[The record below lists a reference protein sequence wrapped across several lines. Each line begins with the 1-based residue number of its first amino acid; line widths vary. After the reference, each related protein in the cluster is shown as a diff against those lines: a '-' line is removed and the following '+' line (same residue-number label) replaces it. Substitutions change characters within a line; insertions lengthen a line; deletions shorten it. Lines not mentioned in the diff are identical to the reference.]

1 MNKAQKFNEDITIKF
16 QIPLF
21 VYEQLLKKS
30 GYLNI
35 NPEKLAMLGLPNFLW
50 KSSFENKKGEISN

>member
-21 VYEQLLKKS
+21 VYEQLLEKS
-30 GYLNI
+30 EYLRM
-35 NPEKLAMLGLPNFLW
+35 NPEELATMGLTNFL
-50 KSSFENKKGEISN
+50 